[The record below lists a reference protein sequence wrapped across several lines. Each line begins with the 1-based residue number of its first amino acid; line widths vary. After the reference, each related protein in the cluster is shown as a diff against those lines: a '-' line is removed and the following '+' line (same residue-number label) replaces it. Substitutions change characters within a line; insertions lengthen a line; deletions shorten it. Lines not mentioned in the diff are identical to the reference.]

1 MDQQTISPL
10 CLVCWFGR
18 DDCWSWTRSISFSSK
33 LQGGVNDSR
42 KKGTIIWHPSLRR
55 YSDAFLFSPV
65 WISYP
70 TSFCSRCIVVTVLES
85 SNGKIHCTY
94 IFMYIWHSKLH
105 LSIQYAREYNR
116 LVWDNA
122 HDSCVCLILKWKNKA
137 WVKWSNFDHCSIATI
152 YSNRCY
158 IKLPIS
164 LAESGTTMS
173 REKVSQGMACKDASS
188 PNTSYAFAQ
197 CRKLVT
203 DL

>member
-1 MDQQTISPL
+1 MIAGYEP
-10 CLVCWFGR
+10 GR
-18 DDCWSWTRSISFSSK
+18 YHILSQ
-33 LQGGVNDSR
+33 LLGGVNNAR
-42 KKGTIIWHPSLRR
+42 KKGAIFVSITAVDTLPFCFPRCGLVSIITLYLMLRCHRVGDFEWQDSMHLYLYVCWYSL
-55 YSDAFLFSPV
+55 
-65 WISYP
+65 
-70 TSFCSRCIVVTVLES
+70 CIQASNMLES
-85 SNGKIHCTY
+85 TTDK
-94 IFMYIWHSKLH
+94 
-105 LSIQYAREYNR
+105 RETM
-116 LVWDNA
+116 L